1 MTRIFIILVGLLLCP
16 VLSASALEISFRAE
30 SAVDAATLRLGDLVD
45 FDQQTE
51 MARALAT
58 LPVGEA
64 APPGEKIS
72 LRAIDIRDAVI
83 STQKLP
89 ADIRWTGSPTVT
101 ILRNGMSIGPDRIE
115 KIIAAFIKKNQNHLP
130 EAEIRFIPDAL
141 PLPFTLPMGELS
153 YEVTP
158 SNPNILGSSRMSIIF
173 RIDDTVVKNMSVRG
187 AVEAMAQ
194 IVVCTSSLK
203 RGEIL
208 RPQDLSTALM
218 DISGIDSPGFA
229 PDDFIGKKLQRSLR
243 AGSPVIESIVEALP
257 IVRRGERV
265 KIVVNSGPLHLSA
278 TGLAGSD
285 GALDEMIQV
294 RNTNSNKMVYCRV
307 AAPGLVEVLL

>member
-1 MTRIFIILVGLLLCP
+1 MKKVILILCLLIGS
-16 VLSASALEISFRAE
+16 VLSANALEISFKANG
-30 SAVDAATLRLGDLVD
+30 AVDEATIRLGDLAD

-58 LPVGEA
+58 LPVGQ
-64 APPGEKIS
+64 APSPGEKSS
-72 LRAIDIRDAVI
+72 LRAMDIKEFVL
-83 STQKLP
+83 SSQKLP
-89 ADIRWTGSPTVT
+89 SDIRWTGSPIITV
-101 ILRNGMSIGPDRIE
+101 LRNGITIGPDKIQ
-115 KIIAAFIKKNQNHLP
+115 KIIANFIKKNQSQLP
-130 EAEIRFIPDAL
+130 EAEIRFIPDSL
-141 PLPFTLPMGELS
+141 PLPFTLPIGELS

-158 SNPNILGSSRMSIIF
+158 SNPGILGSSRLSIIF

-187 AVEAMAQ
+187 EIEALAQ
-194 IVVCTSSLK
+194 IVVCTGSLK

-208 RPQDLSTALM
+208 RPQDLKTALM
-218 DISGIDSPGFA
+218 DISSIDNPGFE

-243 AGSPVIESIVEALP
+243 AGSPVLLSMVEALP

-265 KIVVNSGPLHLSA
+265 KIEINSGPLHLTA

-294 RNTNSNKMVYCRV
+294 RNINSNKMVYCRV
-307 AAPGLVEVLL
+307 AAPGLVEVIL

>member
-1 MTRIFIILVGLLLCP
+1 MGKIFVILCLLLCP
-16 VLSASALEISFRAE
+16 VLSANALEISFKANGT
-30 SAVDAATLRLGDLVD
+30 VDDATIRLGELVD

-58 LPVGEA
+58 LPVGQ
-64 APPGEKIS
+64 APAPGERSS
-72 LRAIDIRDAVI
+72 LRAMDIKDYVVT
-83 STQKLP
+83 SQNLP
-89 ADIRWTGSPTVT
+89 TDIHWTGSPTITV
-101 ILRNGMSIGPDRIE
+101 LRNGISIGPDRIQ
-115 KIIAAFIKKNQNHLP
+115 KIIAGFIEKNRNHLP
-130 EAEIRFIPDAL
+130 EAEIRFIPDSL

-158 SNPNILGSSRMSIIF
+158 SNPNILGSSRFSIIF

-194 IVVCTSSLK
+194 IVVCTASLK

-208 RPQDLSTALM
+208 RPQDLTTALM
-218 DISGIDSPGFA
+218 DISAIDNPGFA
-229 PDDFIGKKLQRSLR
+229 PNDFIGKKLQRSLR
-243 AGSPVIESIVEALP
+243 VGSPVLLSMVESLP

-265 KIVVNSGPLHLSA
+265 KIVVNSGPLHLTA

-285 GALDEMIQV
+285 GVLDEMIQV
-294 RNTNSNKMVYCRV
+294 RNINSNKMVYCRV

>member
-1 MTRIFIILVGLLLCP
+1 MGKVFVLLCLLLCP
-16 VLSASALEISFRAE
+16 VLSANALEINFKANST
-30 SAVDAATLRLGDLVD
+30 VDDATLRLGDLVD

-58 LPVGEA
+58 LPVGQ
-64 APPGEKIS
+64 APAPGEKSS
-72 LRAIDIRDAVI
+72 LRCIDIKEYVQT
-83 STQKLP
+83 SQNLP
-89 ADIRWTGSPTVT
+89 LDIRWSGSPTIT
-101 ILRNGMSIGPDRIE
+101 ILRNGISIGPDRMQ
-115 KIIAAFIKKNQNHLP
+115 KIIAGFIHKNRSRLP
-130 EAEIRFIPDAL
+130 EAEIRFIPDSL

-187 AVEAMAQ
+187 EVEAMAQ
-194 IVVCTSSLK
+194 IIVCTTSLK
-203 RGEIL
+203 RGAIL
-208 RPQDLSTALM
+208 RPEDLTTALM
-218 DISGIDSPGFA
+218 DISDLDNPGFA
-229 PDDFIGKKLQRSLR
+229 LHDLIGKKLQRSLR
-243 AGSPVIESIVEALP
+243 VGSAVLLSMVESLP

-285 GALDEMIQV
+285 GVLDEMIRV
-294 RNTNSNKMVYCRV
+294 RNINSNKMVYCRV

>member
-1 MTRIFIILVGLLLCP
+1 MKTVFVLLCLLLYP
-16 VLSASALEISFRAE
+16 VMSAHALEISFKA
-30 SAVDAATLRLGDLVD
+30 SGTVDEATIRLGDLVD

-58 LPVGEA
+58 LQLCP
-64 APPGEKIS
+64 APAPGEKIS
-72 LRAIDIRDAVI
+72 LRAIDIKDSVVG
-83 STQKLP
+83 SQNLP
-89 ADIRWTGSPTVT
+89 ADIHWTGSPTIT
-101 ILRNGMSIGPDRIE
+101 LLRNGISIGPDKIE
-115 KIIAAFIKKNQNHLP
+115 KIIADFIDKNRNHLP
-130 EAEIRFIPDAL
+130 EAEIRFIPDSL
-141 PLPFTLPMGELS
+141 PLPFTLPMGEMS
-153 YEVTP
+153 YELTP

>member
-1 MTRIFIILVGLLLCP
+1 MAKIIVILCLLLCS
-16 VLSASALEISFRAE
+16 VLNANALEINFKAN
-30 SAVDAATLRLGDLVD
+30 ATIDAATIRLGDLVD

-58 LPVGEA
+58 LPVGQ
-64 APPGEKIS
+64 APAPGEKSS
-72 LRAIDIRDAVI
+72 LRAIDIKEYVV
-83 STQKLP
+83 SSQNLP
-89 ADIRWTGSPTVT
+89 ADIGWTGSPTIT
-101 ILRNGMSIGPDRIE
+101 IQRNGISFGPDRIQQ
-115 KIIAAFIKKNQNHLP
+115 IIADFIQKNRNQLP
-130 EAEIRFIPDAL
+130 EAEIRFIPDSL

-187 AVEAMAQ
+187 EIEAMAQ
-194 IVVCTSSLK
+194 IVVCTASLK

-208 RPQDLSTALM
+208 RPQHLTKALM
-218 DISGIDSPGFA
+218 DISAIDDPGFS
-229 PDDFIGKKLQRSLR
+229 PSDFIGKKLQRSLR
-243 AGSPVIESIVEALP
+243 VGSAVLLSMVESLP

-265 KIVVNSGPLHLSA
+265 KIVVNSGPLHLTA
-278 TGLAGSD
+278 TGVAGSD
-285 GALDEMIQV
+285 GVKDEMIQV
-294 RNTNSNKMVYCRV
+294 RNINSRKMVYCRV